1 MKGRVIDIIVY
12 LMQQIDESGKGL
24 SHFEHLI
31 EDLQDKGYNQADI
44 NSAFY
49 WLLERLRLRLGQLSR
64 NQKGLMNKSSRILH
78 SSESI
83 HFSSTGYGYL
93 IQLYQLGLI
102 DDEQREQIIHRAVMS
117 GLDEI
122 GEPEIKMLAARLL
135 LNSEWDQMEPGPLF
149 LLDDNVDGTIH

>member
-1 MKGRVIDIIVY
+1 VKGRIIDIIVF
-12 LMQQIDESGKGL
+12 LMQQIDESGRGL
-24 SHFEHLI
+24 SHFENLI
-31 EDLQDKGYNQADI
+31 GDLQEKGYSQAEI
-44 NSAFY
+44 NAAFY
-49 WLLERLRLRLGQLSR
+49 WLLERLRLRLGQLAK
-64 NQKGLMNKSSRILH
+64 NHKGLMNKSSRILH

-102 DDEQREQIIHRAVMS
+102 DDEQREQIIHRAVML

-135 LNSEWDQMEPGPLF
+135 LNSDWDQIESGHLL
-149 LLDDNVDGTIH
+149 LLDESIDGTIH